1 LVRTRQ
7 VKKNVKS
14 VAFIEDEDSSSS
26 DDKPPP
32 ATRP

>member
-1 LVRTRQ
+1 